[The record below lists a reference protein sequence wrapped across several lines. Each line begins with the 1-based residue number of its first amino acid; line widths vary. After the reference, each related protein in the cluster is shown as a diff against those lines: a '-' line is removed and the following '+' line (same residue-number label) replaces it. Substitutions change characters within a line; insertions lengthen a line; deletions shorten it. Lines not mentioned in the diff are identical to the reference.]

1 VTNKLLIV
9 TDLGVFKAYKVE
21 LTPRHT
27 PRLVP
32 VENIVLEDARL
43 RVIET
48 VTDMAGRHSGPTQKN
63 WGAPLGDDHSL
74 KLETKRRLIRQIA
87 GHIQRLIQRT
97 GSDSCW
103 IAAHKEINY
112 QILDELPKAIRA
124 RIEKNLALDLTKAT
138 QAELLEQFLRA
149 AEA

>member
-1 VTNKLLIV
+1 MTNKLLIV

-32 VENIVLEDARL
+32 VEDIVLEDARL

-74 KLETKRRLIRQIA
+74 KHFK
-87 GHIQRLIQRT
+87 
-97 GSDSCW
+97 
-103 IAAHKEINY
+103 
-112 QILDELPKAIRA
+112 
-124 RIEKNLALDLTKAT
+124 
-138 QAELLEQFLRA
+138 
-149 AEA
+149 

>member
-1 VTNKLLIV
+1 MTNKLLIV
-9 TDLGVFKAYKVE
+9 TDLGVLKAYKVE

-32 VENIVLEDARL
+32 VEDIVLEDARL

-87 GHIQRLIQRT
+87 GHIQRIIQRT

>member
-32 VENIVLEDARL
+32 VEDIVLEDARL

>member
-1 VTNKLLIV
+1 
-9 TDLGVFKAYKVE
+9 
-21 LTPRHT
+21 
-27 PRLVP
+27 LVP
-32 VENIVLEDARL
+32 VEDSVLEDARL

-112 QILDELPKAIRA
+112 QILEELPKAIRA
-124 RIEKNLALDLTKAT
+124 RIEKNLPLDLTKAT